1 MAKLGAR
8 DIILIIFSAL
18 IMGVSV
24 CAITF
29 GYEHVLRWFN
39 LDAKYSRNK
48 LGEVRQVDESS
59 SRRKEFLTPEF
70 RPLKERQAIFS
81 NDTVMTGHESGLM
94 IHFLDGSKVE
104 LAPDTLVEIKA
115 REEGINSP
123 KFHFEI
129 RVEKGKVKGTSP
141 DQTVKVKKAYAETV
155 ETVEVL
161 KPEPLP
167 VALVEAE
174 ATSSTVPAAS
184 AVPVTVNAT
193 ATPQLMAVASPAFIA
208 TPTPAVA
215 PQLPSTEIE
224 IDFSYLSK
232 KPTEATQKTL
242 EKESKNQIK
251 AIAREVK
258 TLVEGPKI
266 VDEWRP
272 QLKLPENDSV
282 LTNLPGDNVLFTW
295 SSPTE
300 AHEFLFELARKSSM
314 NDLFFSTKTKLNFT
328 QAKLLQRGTYYWRV
342 TDLETGQ
349 RSQVGKFNL

>member
-1 MAKLGAR
+1 M
-8 DIILIIFSAL
+8 S
-18 IMGVSV
+18 
-24 CAITF
+24 AITLGF
-29 GYEHVLRWFN
+29 EQVLHWFN

-81 NDTVMTGHESGLM
+81 NDTVMTGHETGLV

-129 RVEKGKVKGTSP
+129 TVEKGKVKGTSP
-141 DQTVKVKKAYAETV
+141 EQTVKVKESNA

-161 KPEPLP
+161 KPEPLA
-167 VALVEAE
+167 VALVVAE
-174 ATSSTVPAAS
+174 ASST
-184 AVPVTVNAT
+184 PVTTASVAPLALNAT

-208 TPTPAVA
+208 PTTPAVA
-215 PQLPSTEIE
+215 PQLPTTEIE

-232 KPTEATQKTL
+232 KPIEATHKTL
-242 EKESKNQIK
+242 EKVSTKQSH
-251 AIAREVK
+251 ATASEVK

-266 VDEWRP
+266 VDEWVP
-272 QLKLPENDSV
+272 SLKLPEHDSV
-282 LTNLPGDNVLFTW
+282 LTNAPGDSVLFTW
-295 SSPTE
+295 SSPTDV
-300 AHEFLFELARKSSM
+300 HEFLFELAPKSSM
-314 NDLFFSTKTKLNFT
+314 NDPIFSTKTKLNFT
-328 QAKLLQRGTYYWRV
+328 QAKLPQKGAYYWRV

-349 RSQVGKFNL
+349 RSRVGRFSF